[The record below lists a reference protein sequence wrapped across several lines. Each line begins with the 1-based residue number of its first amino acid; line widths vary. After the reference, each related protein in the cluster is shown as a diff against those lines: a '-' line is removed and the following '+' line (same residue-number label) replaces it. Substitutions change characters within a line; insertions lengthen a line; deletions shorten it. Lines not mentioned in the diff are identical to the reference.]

1 MGSVVFNATVAADR
15 AELELAAASAR
26 DEVDRLTVARLEQEA
41 TMARSAASA
50 AWRSQYEG
58 TLGEPFPQQ
67 FCQML
72 ESPASA
78 PLMPSS
84 QASPGASADTTVRNV
99 SVSWY
104 RAWASFVMYARRRCR
119 SSISCSQ

>member
-15 AELELAAASAR
+15 AELELAAALAR
-26 DEVDRLTVARLEQEA
+26 DEIDRLTVARLEQEA

-58 TLGEPFPQQ
+58 TLGEPFPQP

-72 ESPASA
+72 ESPA

-84 QASPGASADTTVRNV
+84 QASPGASPDTTVRNV

-104 RAWASFVMYARRRCR
+104 RA
-119 SSISCSQ
+119 